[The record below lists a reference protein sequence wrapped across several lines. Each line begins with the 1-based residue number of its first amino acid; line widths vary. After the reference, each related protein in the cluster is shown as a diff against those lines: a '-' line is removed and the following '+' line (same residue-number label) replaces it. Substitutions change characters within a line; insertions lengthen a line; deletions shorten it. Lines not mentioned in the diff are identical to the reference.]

1 MYLIDTN
8 IWLEMLLE
16 QQRAGEVQLF
26 FKETPT
32 QQLAMTDFC
41 FHSLGVILTRL
52 KKSQG
57 LLVFIDDVFVKGH
70 LSLVGLSPFEISN
83 LITVMQRFNLDFD
96 DAYQYAVAEK
106 YGLTIVSF
114 DNDFNKTTL
123 GKRTPLEIIQSQNK
137 KME

>member
-16 QQRAGEVQLF
+16 QQLAGEVQLF

-114 DNDFNKTTL
+114 DNDFNKTML

>member
-1 MYLIDTN
+1 
-8 IWLEMLLE
+8 
-16 QQRAGEVQLF
+16 
-26 FKETPT
+26 
-32 QQLAMTDFC
+32 MTDFC

-83 LITVMQRFNLDFD
+83 LIMVMQRFNLDFD

-114 DNDFNKTTL
+114 DNDFNKTML